1 MFVRNTGGRGVRLKE
16 LKFISRNLIKIIF
29 FMLVVLGIGIN
40 LIF

>member
-16 LKFISRNLIKIIF
+16 LKLYLENLIQIIF